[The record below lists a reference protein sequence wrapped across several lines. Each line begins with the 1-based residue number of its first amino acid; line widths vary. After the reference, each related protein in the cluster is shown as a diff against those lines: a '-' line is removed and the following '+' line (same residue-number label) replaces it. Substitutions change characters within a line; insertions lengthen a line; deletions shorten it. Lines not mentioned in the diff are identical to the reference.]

1 MKERKERTAANLS
14 HSAVCLM
21 AEPEPAEPPMNAGRI
36 YMERI
41 EIDAERSRV
50 GARRGKSDR

>member
-21 AEPEPAEPPMNAGRI
+21 AEPPPMNAGRI
-36 YMERI
+36 YAERI
-41 EIDAERSRV
+41 EIDAEWNTVGASRSRSE
-50 GARRGKSDR
+50 G